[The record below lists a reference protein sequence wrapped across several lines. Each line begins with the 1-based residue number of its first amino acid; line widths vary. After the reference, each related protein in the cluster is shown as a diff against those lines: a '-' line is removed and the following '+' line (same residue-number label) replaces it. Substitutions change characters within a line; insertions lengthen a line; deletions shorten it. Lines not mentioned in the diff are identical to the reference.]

1 MGRIDMRRCWI
12 GLGMFLTAML
22 WSEFVIDEPGSGGGS
37 ATPSSRPVF
46 SGGGGGFAID
56 MLGTV
61 NTFDSLGRG
70 TFSGKVVLYENGGF
84 GFRFQVGIFDV
95 LDIGIS
101 EGIEN
106 VIGVGNP
113 EFFIPGAYA
122 KLQIIKNLS
131 RFNWAV
137 GFDTFGYGRRS
148 LVVNEN
154 GTKDMLYGF
163 YSVMG
168 WKYPG
173 FGSDDYLVIGMRVPL
188 LPATMRRWEALSLVG
203 GVSVH
208 LGRYFFLSATVEH
221 VYFAQEYWNRV
232 LPTLLVGFMPS
243 ENFELQVLFE
253 YLSEANAFHRSL
265 IFGYKARF

>member
-1 MGRIDMRRCWI
+1 MHRFWI
-12 GLGMFLTAML
+12 GMGMLITAML
-22 WSEFVIDEPGSGGGS
+22 WSEFVIDEPGSGGRMPTS
-37 ATPSSRPVF
+37 TSQPVL
-46 SGGGGGFAID
+46 SGGSGGFDID

-70 TFSGKVVLYENGGF
+70 FFSGKVVLYENGGF

-106 VIGVGNP
+106 VVGVGNP

-131 RFNWAV
+131 RFNWTV

-154 GTKDMLYGF
+154 GAKDMLYGF

-173 FGSDDYLVIGMRVPL
+173 FGSEDYLVLGLRVPL
-188 LPATMRRWEALSLVG
+188 LPATMRRWEALSLMG
-203 GVSVH
+203 GVSGH
-208 LGRYFFLSATVEH
+208 LGRYFFFSATIEH
-221 VYFAQEYWNRV
+221 VYFTQSYWDRV
-232 LPTLLVGFMPS
+232 LPTFIVGFMPS

-253 YLSEANAFHRSL
+253 YLSEMNAFHRSL
-265 IFGYKARF
+265 VFGYRARF

>member
-1 MGRIDMRRCWI
+1 MRYRWFWI
-12 GLGMFLTAML
+12 LVVMRALAWG
-22 WSEFVIDEPGSGGGS
+22 EFVIDEPGSGGKS
-37 ATPSSRPVF
+37 PSSPRAVF
-46 SGGGGGFAID
+46 GEGGGFGID

-61 NTFDSLGRG
+61 NTFDTLGRG
-70 TFSGKVVLYENGGF
+70 VFAGKVALYEKGGF

-131 RFNWAV
+131 RFHWAV

-148 LVVNEN
+148 LVESES
-154 GTKDMLYGF
+154 GTRDMLYGF
-163 YSVMG
+163 YSVAG
-168 WKYPG
+168 WKFWG
-173 FGSDDYLVIGMRVPL
+173 LGSEDYVVLGLRVPL
-188 LPATMRRWEALSLVG
+188 LPASMRRWEAVSLMG
-203 GVSVH
+203 GVSMH
-208 LGRYFFLSATVEH
+208 LGKYFFLSATVEH
-221 VYFAQEYWNRV
+221 VYFVQEYAQRL
-232 LPTLLVGFMPS
+232 LPTLIVGFMPS

-253 YLSEANAFHRSL
+253 YLSEVNAFHRSL
-265 IFGYKARF
+265 IFGYRARF